1 MGVQLGL
8 QLFKMLNT
16 RHTIINSSYLCITIF
31 TEPIYA
37 MEDLW
42 LAGDDIASSGIRTL
56 QTMNDQLERDKK
68 RPMYIYDQYNVH
80 EVLQSSYFNNGNI
93 LSRMLNGIH

>member
-8 QLFKMLNT
+8 QLFRMLNT

-42 LAGDDIASSGIRTL
+42 LVGDDIASSGIRTL

-68 RPMYIYDQYNVH
+68 RPMYNVH
-80 EVLQSSYFNNGNI
+80 KVLQSSYFNNGNI